1 MDLAIRE
8 VRTDDAAAILG
19 VLNPII
25 ESEPVAFD
33 AQLSEAEERDYIAS
47 FPPRGV
53 FLIALRCDNGM
64 PVGFQSTEPFATYTS
79 LFDHV
84 GVLGTYV
91 HAACRRQGVAT
102 RLFAA
107 TFAAARAKGYEK
119 LFTYIREDN
128 PGALATYA
136 AQGFRV
142 VGIAERHL
150 KVDGRYVAEIIV
162 ERFL

>member
-1 MDLAIRE
+1 MNLVIRE
-8 VRTDDAAAILG
+8 ARVDDAASILA

-25 ESEPVAFD
+25 ESGTVAFD
-33 AQLSEAEERDYIAS
+33 APLSEEDERSYITG

-53 FLIALRCDNGM
+53 FHVAVRTGDGM
-64 PVGFQSTEPFATYTS
+64 LVGFQSMEPFATYTH

-84 GVLGTYV
+84 GVIGTYV
-91 HAACRRQGVAT
+91 DSACRRQQVAA

-107 TFAAARAKGYEK
+107 TFAAASSKGYEK

-128 PGALATYA
+128 PTALAAYA
-136 AQGFRV
+136 RQGFRI
-142 VGIAERHL
+142 VGKAERHV

-162 ERFL
+162 ERLL